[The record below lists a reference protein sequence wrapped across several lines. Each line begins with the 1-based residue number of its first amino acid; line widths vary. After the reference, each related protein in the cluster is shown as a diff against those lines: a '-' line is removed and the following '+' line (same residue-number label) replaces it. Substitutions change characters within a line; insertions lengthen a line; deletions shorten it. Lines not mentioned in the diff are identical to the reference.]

1 MHSCRPTAIRTQYL
15 LATLFVP
22 FSFVDVCCIIF
33 IANSSCTLRV
43 RYVYGQSSG
52 QIANAVEQWE
62 KEEGKR
68 EGGRVCGRE
77 RFVGV
82 GWCGVLSVYRKVM
95 LLSVV
100 MSCFAAG

>member
-1 MHSCRPTAIRTQYL
+1 MFTASQ
-15 LATLFVP
+15 
-22 FSFVDVCCIIF
+22 VDK
-33 IANSSCTLRV
+33 S
-43 RYVYGQSSG
+43 QMPWSSG
-52 QIANAVEQWE
+52 RR
-62 KEEGKR
+62 KRGKR

-100 MSCFAAG
+100 MSCFAAGWIRVGW